1 MIKCGNCGIE
11 LDDETKLCPN
21 CGNNLEGSEKVQE
34 QKEKDS
40 KQCPNCG
47 ALVAEDAFICPECG
61 NKIAEIKMSKKCPKC
76 NSELD
81 IDAQFCDSCGFN
93 LNSSSNQVQNVKN
106 SIENSNENTNAGSL
120 DINEAISNINY
131 VKLAAFSIISLIIA
145 IVLTLI
151 FMYIVQA
158 TTNYGDIPNYPVAYF
173 IALLISVVFI
183 SSYQN
188 NIVEGGLLGLIVGL
202 LLGILEYSIAGLYF
216 GNSFG
221 YELFFESNTLTFVI
235 LGVIFGFLANMFLKG
250 KFTKYFDLNQFIK
263 L

>member
-34 QKEKDS
+34 QKEEDS

-93 LNSSSNQVQNVKN
+93 LNSSSNNVESAGNSEKN
-106 SIENSNENTNAGSL
+106 TSGGSL
-120 DINEAISNINY
+120 DFNEAISNINY

-145 IVLTLI
+145 FVLTLI
-151 FMYIVQA
+151 FMYILQS
-158 TTNYGDIPNYPVAYF
+158 TTYYTDIPNYPVAYF
-173 IALLISVVFI
+173 IALFISVVFI

-188 NIVEGGLLGLIVGL
+188 NVIEGGLLGLIVGL
-202 LLGILEYSIAGLYF
+202 LLGLLEFSIAGLYF
-216 GNSFG
+216 GNSFV
-221 YELFFESNTLTFVI
+221 YELFFESNTLLFVI

-250 KFTKYFDLNQFIK
+250 KFSKYFDLNKLIK
-263 L
+263 F